1 MLAIRLKRMGS
12 KHRPYYRIV
21 VSENDRVPR
30 GAFVEEIGYYH
41 PVSPNKDIKVD
52 KDRAAYWLSKGARP
66 SVTVASI
73 FKKQGISAAQG

>member
-1 MLAIRLKRMGS
+1 MLAIRLKRMGA

-41 PVSPNKDIKVD
+41 PISPNKDVEINKE
-52 KDRAAYWLSKGARP
+52 RAAYWLSKGARP
-66 SVTVASI
+66 SDTI
-73 FKKQGISAAQG
+73 RNLFKKHGVSAAS

>member
-30 GAFVEEIGYYH
+30 GAFLEEIGYYH
-41 PVSPNKDIKVD
+41 PVSPNKDFKVD
-52 KDRAAYWLSKGARP
+52 KEKAEYWLSKGAC
-66 SVTVASI
+66 ASPTLANL
-73 FKKQGISAAQG
+73 FKKRGIGA